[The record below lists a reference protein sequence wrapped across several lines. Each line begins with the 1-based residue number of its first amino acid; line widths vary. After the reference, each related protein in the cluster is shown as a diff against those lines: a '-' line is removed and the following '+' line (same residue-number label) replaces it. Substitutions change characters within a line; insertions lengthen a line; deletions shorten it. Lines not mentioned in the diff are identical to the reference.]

1 MEKSTSKVVGANL
14 LKLRKHKKLT
24 QLELAKLLNFSD
36 KTISKWESGES
47 LPNIDVLT
55 QLTKFYEI
63 SMNDLVDPNFEPEKN
78 QTQKIDDVK
87 IKKVIVSLLFITIL
101 WLVLA
106 VIFVYA
112 KIYAGANLWTV
123 FIWGVPIS
131 CVIAIVFNRFWGNSK
146 VALYLISVLIWTFLA
161 AVYLQFMD
169 YSLWVIFILGVPAE
183 VLTILWYGLR
193 KQTAKMKSNQK

>member
-1 MEKSTSKVVGANL
+1 MHREFTN
-14 LKLRKHKKLT
+14 HYP
-24 QLELAKLLNFSD
+24 AKLVIEHDRIITENGNKPYICGNINPD
-36 KTISKWESGES
+36 NNTPYPKNPTIARFFKEIGWAEELGSG
-47 LPNIDVLT
+47 VR
-55 QLTKFYEI
+55 
-63 SMNDLVDPNFEPEKN
+63 
-78 QTQKIDDVK
+78 KIAK
-87 IKKVIVSLLFITIL
+87 
-101 WLVLA
+101 
-106 VIFVYA
+106 YA

-146 VALYLISVLIWTFLA
+146 VALYLISILIWTFLA

>member
-1 MEKSTSKVVGANL
+1 MEKNISKVVGANL
-14 LKLRKHKKLT
+14 SKLRKHKKLT
-24 QLELAKLLNFSD
+24 QLELAKQLNFSD

-47 LPNIDVLT
+47 LPSIDILS
-55 QLTKFYEI
+55 QITKFYEI
-63 SMNDLVDPNFEPEKN
+63 TMNDLVNPDFEPEKL
-78 QTQKIDDVK
+78 QTQKMDDVK
-87 IKKVIVSLLFITIL
+87 VKKIIVSLLFITIL
-101 WLVLA
+101 WLVLT

-112 KIYAGANLWTV
+112 KIYAKANLWTV

-131 CVIAIVFNRFWGNSK
+131 FVIAIAFNKFWGTQK
-146 VALYLISVLIWTFLA
+146 IALYLISALIWSFLG

-193 KQTAKMKSNQK
+193 KQTKKMKNNSN